1 MEDFKS
7 PPTSLTKRCITHW
20 YNISCEE
27 LISTLHSKEEEWKR
41 YSNHL
46 PTICPDPKV
55 IEFIFSVSLYL
66 NSLGIE
72 VLPVTRYSAV
82 RLLQLYLERK
92 SVSTSSSKQKSHNS
106 VESTVLPA
114 LASLHIMQKKFST
127 IPIPLSQM
135 PKLSRPQFSNT
146 DMTNSER
153 EILATVGFRLDFLTP
168 IDYIDI
174 YTHFFSFQVLRPT
187 VMKVLDLVYSQPS
200 SFLPVCSLHLLAI
213 SVLCTASTFY
223 CKIPSIEVLQW
234 GNEMS
239 GHSVSDIA
247 SLSNKITKFIMGESE
262 RCNKLLFAV

>member
-106 VESTVLPA
+106 VESTGKSITTIMIKCYLP
-114 LASLHIMQKKFST
+114 LFFILFLYPFSL
-127 IPIPLSQM
+127 PLSFIS
-135 PKLSRPQFSNT
+135 PPGFSKSSHHAEEVLYNPHSPFADAQT
-146 DMTNSER
+146 
-153 EILATVGFRLDFLTP
+153 LTP
-168 IDYIDI
+168 TI
-174 YTHFFSFQVLRPT
+174 FQYGY
-187 VMKVLDLVYSQPS
+187 DE
-200 SFLPVCSLHLLAI
+200 F
-213 SVLCTASTFY
+213 
-223 CKIPSIEVLQW
+223 
-234 GNEMS
+234 
-239 GHSVSDIA
+239 
-247 SLSNKITKFIMGESE
+247 
-262 RCNKLLFAV
+262 